1 MTNKTAAV
9 FSILLII
16 ISSFFTGASHADTN
30 IVTVKDL
37 RDATYTGIEEKAVTL
52 SNGQWE
58 GEPYVEGGASRP
70 SVGLLEDIQFT
81 GDLNG
86 DGQDE
91 TVAILWQNAGGTGSN
106 TYLAVMNKRD
116 GNLENIATALIGDRV
131 KLRGGKIVSGEI
143 LLDVL
148 QAGESDAM
156 CCPTQLATR
165 TWSLQEN
172 QLKEGEIKMMETLSL
187 EALKGTNWILTHTD
201 RDAPLDEGIEI
212 TLAFSDARVSG
223 KSACNRY
230 SAGIEEG
237 DNAGDIRIG
246 QSMGT
251 MMACPEEVMKAE
263 REYLQ
268 HLSHVNNFSFFSGSL
283 ALTGET
289 KDGNFYTMLFKPAE
303 TSKPLYNP

>member
-1 MTNKTAAV
+1 MTYKTTA
-9 FSILLII
+9 ILSII
-16 ISSFFTGASHADTN
+16 ISSFFTATSQADTST
-30 IVTVKDL
+30 ITVADL
-37 RDATYTGIEEKAVTL
+37 KDATYTGIEEMAVTL
-52 SNGQWE
+52 SNGRWE
-58 GEPYVEGGASRP
+58 GEPYVEGGASRS
-70 SVGLLEDIQFT
+70 SVGLLENIQLS
-81 GDLNG
+81 GDLDG

-91 TVAILWQNAGGTGSN
+91 TVAILWQSAGGTGSN
-106 TYLAVMNKRD
+106 TYLAVMSNRD
-116 GNLENIATALIGDRV
+116 GIAGNIATALIGDRV

-172 QLKEGEIKMMETLSL
+172 QLKEGEIKIMETLSL

-201 RDAPLDEGIEI
+201 RNAPLDEGIEI

-237 DNAGDIRIG
+237 DSAGDIRIG

-251 MMACPEEVMKAE
+251 MMACPEELMKAE
-263 REYLQ
+263 REYLA
-268 HLSHVNNFSFFSGSL
+268 HLSLVNNFSFFSGN
-283 ALTGET
+283 LTLNGET
-289 KDGNFYTMLFKPAE
+289 KDGNFYTMMFKPAE
-303 TSKPLYNP
+303 ISKPLYNP

>member
-1 MTNKTAAV
+1 MTYKTATI
-9 FSILLII
+9 FFILSII
-16 ISSFFTGASHADTN
+16 ISSLFTGASHADPN

-37 RDATYTGIEEKAVTL
+37 REATYTGIEEKAVTL

-70 SVGLLEDIQFT
+70 GVGLLEDIQFT

-131 KLRGGKIVSGEI
+131 KLRGGTVVSGEI
-143 LLDVL
+143 KLDVL
-148 QAGESDAM
+148 QAGENDAM
-156 CCPTQLATR
+156 CCPATLATR
-165 TWSLQEN
+165 TWSLQGN
-172 QLKEGEIKMMETLSL
+172 QLKEEDIKITGALSL
-187 EALKGTNWILTHTD
+187 AVLNDTEWILTHTD
-201 RDAPLDEGIEI
+201 RGVELDEGIEI
-212 TLAFSDARVSG
+212 TLTFSDARVSG

-237 DNAGDIRIG
+237 DNAGDIHIG

-251 MMACPEEVMKAE
+251 MMACPEEMMKAE

-268 HLSHVNNFSFFSGSL
+268 HLSHVNNFSFFSGNL

-289 KDGNFYTMLFKPAE
+289 KDGNFYTMLFRPAE